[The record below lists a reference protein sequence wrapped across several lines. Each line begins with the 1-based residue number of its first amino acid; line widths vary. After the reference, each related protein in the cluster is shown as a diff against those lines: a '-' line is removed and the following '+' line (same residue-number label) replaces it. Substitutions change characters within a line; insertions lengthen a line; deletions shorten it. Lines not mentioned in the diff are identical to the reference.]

1 MPGSCSAGS
10 GVRLC
15 YKIPPEVVPVFEILY
30 LLFSWL
36 PPPLDKLFF
45 GAFCILL
52 VVVLIKLIAAIID
65 MIPFL

>member
-1 MPGSCSAGS
+1 MFFD
-10 GVRLC
+10 V
-15 YKIPPEVVPVFEILY
+15 LY

-36 PPPLDKLFF
+36 PPPLDALFF

-52 VVVLIKLIAAIID
+52 VVVLVKLIIAILD

>member
-1 MPGSCSAGS
+1 MF
-10 GVRLC
+10 
-15 YKIPPEVVPVFEILY
+15 EVLK

-36 PPPLDKLFF
+36 PPPPDTIVF

-52 VVVLIKLIAAIID
+52 LIAVIKLIAKIID

>member
-1 MPGSCSAGS
+1 M
-10 GVRLC
+10 
-15 YKIPPEVVPVFEILY
+15 FEIIA

-36 PPPLDKLFF
+36 PSPLDVIVT

-52 VVVLIKLIAAIID
+52 LLALVRLIAAIID

>member
-1 MPGSCSAGS
+1 M
-10 GVRLC
+10 LF
-15 YKIPPEVVPVFEILY
+15 EVLK

-36 PPPLDKLFF
+36 PAPLDAIVF

-52 VVVLIKLIAAIID
+52 LIAVIKLIAKIID

>member
-1 MPGSCSAGS
+1 MM
-10 GVRLC
+10 
-15 YKIPPEVVPVFEILY
+15 FEILY

-36 PPPLDKLFF
+36 PFPLDKLFF

-52 VVVLIKLIAAIID
+52 AVALVKLIAAIID